1 VSNCRIFVLKTLYT
15 LFLGMATLMAAPILV
30 WKYLFQKKYRGVL
43 LVRLGLSVPQVQA
56 KSGEDC
62 FWVHAVSL
70 GEVRAS
76 KAFIARLQKAHP
88 KTKIIFSTLTNTGFE
103 ELKKFENVFPVLLP
117 SDLYTST
124 LVRRSNPKILFLVEG
139 DIWPNMV
146 AAAKKVVVINGKIS
160 QRTLRWL
167 QMFPFVKDLLLRPV
181 DFWCVQSEIFL
192 ERLLRLGVE
201 KEKISI
207 TGDIKTAVEP
217 VSVEPFHRKGVLLVS
232 SHRGEERFFLEQL
245 LEKGLFLM
253 VAPRHPE
260 RFDEVANLLD
270 AMGAPFCRSSS
281 LEAFKGYKGS
291 EIYPV
296 LLIDQIGLMPKYY
309 RSAMCTVVGGTLVE
323 GIGGHNLIEPV
334 LYGSVPI
341 YGPFIEKQ
349 RHLKR
354 ILDDRGIGFECTK
367 ATIASVV
374 LGLIDSLEVLKE
386 QVKKIENIGQDFQ
399 KPLQNTFLAVG
410 LDHAIL

>member
-1 VSNCRIFVLKTLYT
+1 MSNRRIFVLKTLYT
-15 LFLGMATLMAAPILV
+15 FFLGTATILAAPILL

-43 LVRLGLSVPQVQA
+43 LVRLGLSVPQVQL

-76 KAFIARLQKAHP
+76 KAFIARLQRAHP
-88 KTKIIFSTLTNTGFE
+88 DTKIIFSTLTKTGFE
-103 ELKKFENVFPVLLP
+103 ELKKVENVIPVLLP

-124 LVRRSNPKILFLVEG
+124 LVRRLNPKVLFLVEG

-146 AAAKKVVVINGKIS
+146 AAAKRVVVINGKIS

-167 QMFPFVKDLLLRPV
+167 QIFPFVKDLLLKPV

-192 ERLLRLGVE
+192 ERLYRLGVE

-207 TGDIKTAVEP
+207 TGDIKTSMEP
-217 VSVEPFHRKGVLLVS
+217 VAMEPFCKKGILLVS
-232 SHRGEERFFLEQL
+232 SHRGEEKVFLEQL

-260 RFDEVANLLD
+260 RFDEVACLLD
-270 AMGAPFCRSSS
+270 TMGVPYRRSSS
-281 LEAFKGYKGS
+281 DEAFEGS
-291 EIYPV
+291 EPYSV
-296 LLIDQIGLMPKYY
+296 LLIDEIGVMPKYY
-309 RSAMCTVVGGTLVE
+309 RSAICTVVGGSLVE
-323 GIGGHNLIEPV
+323 GIGGHNLIEPI

-341 YGPFIEKQ
+341 YGPFVEKQ
-349 RHLKR
+349 RHLKS
-354 ILDDRGIGFECTK
+354 ILSDRAIGFECTK

-386 QVKKIENIGQDFQ
+386 QVKKIENIGEDFQ

-410 LDHAIL
+410 LDHAIS